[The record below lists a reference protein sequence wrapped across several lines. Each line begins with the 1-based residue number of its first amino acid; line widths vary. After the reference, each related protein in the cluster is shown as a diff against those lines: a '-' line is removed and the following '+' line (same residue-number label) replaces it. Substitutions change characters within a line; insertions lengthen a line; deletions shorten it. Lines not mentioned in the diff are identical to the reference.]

1 MSTSNVRAFIAI
13 SMVLVFIGLTL
24 FMALFPLLSSKGVE
38 IPDYADYFLK
48 IVSVYTGIL
57 GVIVGYYFAR
67 VEGSKQTPDAA
78 GPSASQDSKTV

>member
-13 SMVLVFIGLTL
+13 AMVLVFIGLTL

-48 IVSVYTGIL
+48 ISSVYTGIL
-57 GVIVGYYFAR
+57 GVIIGYYFAR
-67 VEGSKQTPDAA
+67 MDASKQAPDAA
-78 GPSASQDSKTV
+78 GTPASQDSRKA